1 MAKRQPAGM
10 AAELSATPEDIKRYT
25 EYAMTVF
32 QDETPDLHDEQQTEQ
47 AIKAYF
53 QKCAAMHIR
62 PGNMG
67 LYAALGITRQDWN
80 NAVTGKS
87 KAKISPSCIDIVKKA
102 VRAMSA
108 FRESLVLDN
117 KLSPISYIFMG
128 KNYDGLEDVTRLE
141 VSPDTRQQADLTPE
155 QIQKAIEQDIPVDVD
170 GREI

>member
-1 MAKRQPAGM
+1 MPKRQPAGM
-10 AAELSATPEDIKRYT
+10 AAELSATPEDIAKYT
-25 EYAMTVF
+25 AYALTVF
-32 QDETPDLHDEQQTEQ
+32 ENKPPDLHNEQETEQ

-87 KAKISPSCIDIVKKA
+87 KAKISPVCIDIVK
-102 VRAMSA
+102 RATRALGA
-108 FRESLVLDN
+108 FRESLAMDGKVN
-117 KLSPISYIFMG
+117 PVSYIFMS
-128 KNYDGLEDVTRLE
+128 KNFDGLEDVTRLE
-141 VSPDTRQQADLTPE
+141 LSPDTRQQADLTPE